1 VTGAGIG
8 IGDDIVNSER
18 GLRAAQRVGQ
28 DVFAAFIHTIRDYD
42 SSSANTST
50 FGVYHN
56 DWTPKPAVEVIE
68 DVIEENEA
76 IIAAEEAQSAA
87 ADETNL

>member
-1 VTGAGIG
+1 MCLRTWRDLDDAGPT
-8 IGDDIVNSER
+8 
-18 GLRAAQRVGQ
+18 
-28 DVFAAFIHTIRDYD
+28 FIHTIRDYT
-42 SSSANTST
+42 SSSANSST

-56 DWTPKPAVEVIE
+56 DWTPKPAIEVIE
-68 DVIEENEA
+68 EVIEENGA